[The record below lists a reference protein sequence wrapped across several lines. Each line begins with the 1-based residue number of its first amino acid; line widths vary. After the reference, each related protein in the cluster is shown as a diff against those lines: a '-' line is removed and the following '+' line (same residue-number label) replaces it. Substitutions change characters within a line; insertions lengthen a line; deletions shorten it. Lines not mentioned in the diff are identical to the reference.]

1 MELKAEAE
9 GWVQK
14 TIEQDLSVL
23 KTQRQRQVTRAL
35 CLVNKEYKRE
45 RLRGVWSL
53 KSVLRVGAENG
64 GEKENLFQVLK
75 SKLSFLGAVV
85 GIRTQ
90 HQSWFSF
97 EFLIFC
103 VQKKN
108 TFSLSLSFLSDF
120 ETLLI
125 FKHAVRCLNSLAI
138 MVWFYFMQTNKIVR
152 TDEILLFLRIN

>member
-1 MELKAEAE
+1 M
-9 GWVQK
+9 
-14 TIEQDLSVL
+14 
-23 KTQRQRQVTRAL
+23 
-35 CLVNKEYKRE
+35 
-45 RLRGVWSL
+45 SL